1 MTQINITLGGNSL
14 AKWDFG
20 GSIILPDELALKF
33 NSNVYKLENMHLMV
47 TIRNRYI
54 DKVEQFKANKDND
67 YTVDISSMIDDGE
80 LEIEISS
87 YVQDGGARTK
97 TWRTPNI
104 ACHKVEYDFEI
115 IPELDFIRQEVLDT
129 KKAIQELVE
138 QLKTNNILL

>member
-33 NSNVYKLENMHLMV
+33 KSYVYKLENMHLMV

-67 YTVDISSMIDDGE
+67 YTVDISSMIDEGE

-97 TWRTPNI
+97 TWRVPNI
-104 ACHKVEYDFEI
+104 ICRKVKYEFEI
-115 IPELDFIRQEVLDT
+115 IPELDFIRQEILET
-129 KKAIQELVE
+129 KKAINELVE